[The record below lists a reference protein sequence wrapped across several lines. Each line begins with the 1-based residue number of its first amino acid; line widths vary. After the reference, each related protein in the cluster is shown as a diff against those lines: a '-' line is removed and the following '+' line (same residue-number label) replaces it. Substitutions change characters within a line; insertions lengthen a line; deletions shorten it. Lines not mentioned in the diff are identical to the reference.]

1 MLPFLLL
8 AGSAVTAIAG
18 VKKGYDAL
26 KKNRKIKEI
35 ANYVKE
41 NDERTKREFLRA
53 KDGVQLAADNA
64 KIIMKEVYGVKL
76 PQLYNLIS
84 SIKNIEG
91 FIEKNELRSDINL
104 NLGRVKTEIMELKD
118 ILTGV
123 GTVLASGVATGV
135 ASNVLI
141 TKLIMSIGTASTGT
155 ALRVLSGVAAR
166 NAFLAFL
173 GGGSL
178 AAGGGGMALGSIV
191 LGGITVAPAVLIGGF
206 VMDEIMKGKLE
217 DAKQELAKAEKVFEA
232 RREGV
237 RFYNKLSS
245 LIREY
250 SNLMY
255 NLSMIVDR
263 EIYRVNDIIRRYG
276 YNAFDY
282 DMVAMEEIR
291 KAFKVLS
298 IGAQLGKLEIIKS
311 NGVINE
317 DFGRKLQEH
326 KLALGNLG

>member
-8 AGSAVTAIAG
+8 AGAALAAGAG
-18 VKKGYDAL
+18 VKKGLDAL
-26 KKNRKIKEI
+26 EKNEEIKEI
-35 ANYVKE
+35 ANYIKE
-41 NDERTKREFLRA
+41 NDKKTKRKFLRA
-53 KDGVQLAADNA
+53 KDEVQSAADNA
-64 KIIMKEVYGVKL
+64 KIIMKEVYGIKL
-76 PQLYNLIS
+76 PHLYNLIS

-91 FIEKNELRSDINL
+91 SIRKNELRSDVNL

-118 ILTGV
+118 ILTGI
-123 GTVLASGVATGV
+123 GTSLASGVAAGV
-135 ASNVLI
+135 ASNIGI
-141 TKLIMSIGTASTGT
+141 TALVMSIGTASTGT
-155 ALRVLSGVAAR
+155 ALSALSGAAAT

-191 LGGITVAPAVLIGGF
+191 LGGITFAPAVLIGGF
-206 VMDEIMKGKLE
+206 IMDEIMKGKLE